1 LRCYAEISSRYAKL
15 FSGGGVSNWFSL
27 KWGWYDVIIKMVG
40 FEKRN
45 EIFKTPIFEFL
56 NHMAYL
62 KDVDIF
68 KTDIK

>member
-1 LRCYAEISSRYAKL
+1 
-15 FSGGGVSNWFSL
+15 L

-45 EIFKTPIFEFL
+45 EIFKTPILEFL